1 MALHAPVDDRLH
13 LVVAAGT
20 DDRVGRVG
28 AVALPHQEQV
38 GRRLAAG
45 AQHAGVVVGQHV
57 VRADERVELGH
68 QRGVERVAQP
78 HVGEVDGGGVRGAD
92 EGVDECRGRTPA
104 SGPACSGSPQ
114 RDQCIS
120 RLICYSV
127 TYDVTSSQ
135 HPRDDL
141 PDTDTAILD
150 AARESILA
158 VGWRRSTLTDVA
170 RRAGVSRMTLYRRW
184 PDMQG
189 LLGELMTREWTAA
202 MAAVAEGNDPGSSML
217 AQVRRGVVLTA
228 RAIRDDALFAKIV
241 DVDPELL
248 LPYLLDR
255 RGRSQQLVLTLLEP
269 MIRQGQRRKEIRK
282 GDPVMLART
291 LLLAA
296 QGFTLSVQTM
306 TDPRSEQGLTERDFE
321 DELGLLVQRYL
332 AP

>member
-1 MALHAPVDDRLH
+1 MTSLRHNTLEHA
-13 LVVAAGT
+13 
-20 DDRVGRVG
+20 
-28 AVALPHQEQV
+28 
-38 GRRLAAG
+38 
-45 AQHAGVVVGQHV
+45 
-57 VRADERVELGH
+57 
-68 QRGVERVAQP
+68 
-78 HVGEVDGGGVRGAD
+78 
-92 EGVDECRGRTPA
+92 
-104 SGPACSGSPQ
+104 
-114 RDQCIS
+114 
-120 RLICYSV
+120 
-127 TYDVTSSQ
+127 
-135 HPRDDL
+135 
-141 PDTDTAILD
+141 PDTDTAVLD

-189 LLGELMTREWTAA
+189 LLADLMTREWTAA
-202 MAAVAEGNDPGSSML
+202 MAAVLEGNDPGSSLL

-228 RAIRDDALFAKIV
+228 RAIRDDELFTKIV

-255 RGRSQQLVLTLLEP
+255 RGRSQQLVLTTLEP
-269 MIRQGQRRKEIRK
+269 MIRQGQRRREIRK
-282 GDPVMLART
+282 GDPVMLSRT

-306 TDPRSEQGLTERDFE
+306 TDPRSEQGLTESDFE